1 VNILNKK
8 TKDQELGLNFKLKKM
23 ETISFD
29 KLLLK
34 TAFCCMASDGH
45 IDNREIELI
54 KSMCEKSPLFKDFK
68 FEEEINQLV
77 IKINAR
83 GKEFIQYYF
92 DLLSKTQL
100 SEQEELTL
108 IDFAIKT
115 INADEKIE
123 YSEVKFF
130 KVLRHHLKINDE
142 KILSIYPD
150 IESWLEQDI
159 ITENYIDKIKE
170 DYLNISSIPQ
180 FDLIQLIDK
189 GSIDSNKTD

>member
-1 VNILNKK
+1 
-8 TKDQELGLNFKLKKM
+8 M
-23 ETISFD
+23 
-29 KLLLK
+29 
-34 TAFCCMASDGH
+34 
-45 IDNREIELI
+45 
-54 KSMCEKSPLFKDFK
+54 
-68 FEEEINQLV
+68 
-77 IKINAR
+77 
-83 GKEFIQYYF
+83 
-92 DLLSKTQL
+92 SKTQL

>member
-1 VNILNKK
+1 MNKK

-68 FEEEINQLV
+68 FEEE
-77 IKINAR
+77 
-83 GKEFIQYYF
+83 
-92 DLLSKTQL
+92 
-100 SEQEELTL
+100 
-108 IDFAIKT
+108 DFAIKT